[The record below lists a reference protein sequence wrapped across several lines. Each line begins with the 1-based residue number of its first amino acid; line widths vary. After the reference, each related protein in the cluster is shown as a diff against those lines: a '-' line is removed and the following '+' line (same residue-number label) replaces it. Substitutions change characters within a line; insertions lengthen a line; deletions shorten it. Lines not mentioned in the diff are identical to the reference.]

1 MATAYILIKTTPGHE
16 REVYYK
22 FFHIPEVCEAHPLVS
37 GGYSL
42 LLKIRADTF
51 ERLGYIAAD
60 SIRTIGNITSTEIL
74 PVMDTPVKK
83 PRFEEPLKTI
93 I

>member
-1 MATAYILIKTTPGHE
+1 MASAYILIKTDPGHE

-22 FFHIPEVCEAHPLVS
+22 FFYVPEVCEAHPLV

-42 LLKIRADTF
+42 IIKIRADTF

-60 SIRTIGNITSTEIL
+60 AIGTIGHIVSTEIL
-74 PVMDTPVKK
+74 PVLDTPVKK
-83 PRFEEPLKTI
+83 QRLEEPLKTMI
-93 I
+93 